1 MAETP
6 SQPALKLAPLST
18 VQHRVRLGAPLPFGI
33 RDAEGRLLLARGQVI
48 ANEAQLLA
56 LLERGSMV
64 DLGEVKASQRD
75 VRAARA
81 DELPELWRDS
91 IDQAG
96 RMLRASVH
104 ADFLRALNEVSSPI
118 LQLIERDP
126 DLAIFQILRQ
136 EGMAENQYGVQHGVH
151 AAIAALLAAKRL
163 GGSPDE
169 SLRAFRAAL
178 TMNLSVLELQ
188 GRLAHQLFPLNPR
201 QQRAIAEHP
210 TKSRELLEGH
220 RIQDAD
226 WLRAVAEH
234 HERADGQG
242 YPAHSREPS
251 ALAQLIAA
259 ADVYTAKLSTRASRG
274 PLPADRAV
282 RDFYL
287 AHKEQ
292 PVAAAILKEFGV
304 FPPGT
309 LVRLASGETAVVIR
323 RGASGNTP
331 IAAAIV
337 NRNGEPMM
345 SPARRDCARAEH
357 AIQAVLGAQSL
368 RVRLAPEKLMQ
379 LG

>member
-1 MAETP
+1 MTETP
-6 SQPALKLAPLST
+6 SQAALKLAPLST

-64 DLGEVKASQRD
+64 DHGELKASQRD

-210 TKSRELLEGH
+210 TKSCELLEGH

-259 ADVYTAKLSTRASRG
+259 ADVYTAKLSPRASRS

-331 IAAAIV
+331 IAAALV

-357 AIQAVLGAQSL
+357 AIQTVLGAQSL

-379 LG
+379 LA